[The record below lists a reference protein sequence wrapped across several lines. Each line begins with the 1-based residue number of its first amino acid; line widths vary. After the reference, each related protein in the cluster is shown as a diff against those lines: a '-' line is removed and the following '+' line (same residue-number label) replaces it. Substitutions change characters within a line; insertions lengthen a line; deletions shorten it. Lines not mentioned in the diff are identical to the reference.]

1 MRTRTGYS
9 FRTAYGHLHQVMA
22 ALKAQGAKVAP
33 ISDRMSTFG
42 FNRWTKLCKK
52 NDIRPM
58 YGVELA
64 VVAALGE
71 KKPVVDY
78 WCFWATKDL
87 VELNAAIAL
96 ATENPGKEPS
106 LTIAQAMQFKNLI
119 KVAGERVLLPHL
131 EPYKR
136 SKDLFISLSPATPL
150 GLARKA
156 HKAGYQLLAQ
166 PDNYYPT
173 EADKET
179 YRVALGFKAN
189 TQTYPMHILGTRAL
203 DELLSKQFQDAAMVN
218 LALHNT
224 SRLITKCT
232 AELGKAEMLVPKKKK
247 TLEAMCREGAKHLGV
262 NLKTVEYRTRLEKE
276 LALIASKKF
285 EDYFYIIADMVNW
298 AKARMVVGPARGS
311 SCGSLVCYL
320 LGITAIDPIP
330 YELIFER
337 FIDVNRTDL
346 PDIDIDF
353 SDVNR
358 NLVFEY
364 AEQKYGK
371 EHVARLGT
379 VGMFKPRSALKQC
392 AAQLR
397 IPTWEIEKVNDNI
410 VERSSG
416 DARALQTLED
426 TLRDTETGTK
436 ILNKYPELIIAAN
449 MEGHPNNASQHAAGV
464 VITKAPVAQYVSV
477 DMRTRS
483 VMCDKKDAEDLNLLK
498 IDALGLTQ
506 LSVFER
512 CMELIGEQPVSG
524 WLERLPLDD
533 QAAFDVLNAGKFSGI
548 FQFMGPSLRGL
559 SNQIHFSKLED
570 IVSITALARPGPL
583 GSGGAFSWVKRHSGQ
598 EKVTYPHELF
608 EPQLRNTLGIIMYQ
622 EQVMTIGREIGGL
635 SWEDVTDLRKAMS
648 KSLGKEF
655 FDKYGDRWKA
665 GAIKKGIPKHVLDKV
680 WDDMCA
686 YGAWAFNRSHAVA
699 YGMVSYWCCWLKA
712 HHPVEFAAATLDAE
726 TEPAKQLLILREL
739 ADEGIDY
746 MPVDPETSTDKWT
759 VTIKN
764 KKKFL
769 VGPLTQIKG
778 FGPATISEILTARK
792 KGEELRPAVAK
803 RMLNAQTDIDN
814 LFPIAARIKQL
825 DLEAKNIYS
834 KPWNVADCQCG
845 VEDQVMILAVVQKIN
860 PKDENEHINVLKRG
874 YEIKDGRTRSLG
886 LFFYDDTGDIYAKID
901 RYNFERLAPKIIDRG
916 RIGNAI
922 YAVKGTIPKGFR
934 MISIK
939 AIRYLGDMN
948 PDHVEEKEEE
958 Q

>member
-1 MRTRTGYS
+1 MRIRTGYS
-9 FRTAYGHLHQVMA
+9 FRTAYGHLEQVMA
-22 ALKAQGAKVAP
+22 ALKAQGATVAP

-52 NDIRPM
+52 NEIRPM

-64 VVAALGE
+64 VVAMLGE

-87 VELNAAIAL
+87 LELNEAIGL

-106 LTIAQAMQFKNLI
+106 LTIAQAMAFKTLV
-119 KVAGERVLLPHL
+119 KVAGERVQLATL

-136 SKDLFISLSPATPL
+136 RKDLFISLSPSTPT
-150 GLARKA
+150 GLVRKA
-156 HKAGYQLLAQ
+156 SKAGFSFVAQ
-166 PDNYYPT
+166 CDNYYPT

-189 TQTYPMHILGTRAL
+189 TQTYPMHILDG
-203 DELLSKQFQDAAMVN
+203 SKLVPAIDHGYSIPFIEDAFKN
-218 LALHNT
+218 KDK
-224 SRLITKCT
+224 IIKQCT
-232 AELGKAEMLVPKKKK
+232 AILGKAEMLVPVKKK
-247 TLEAMCREGAKHLGV
+247 TLEQMCRDGAKHLGC

-276 LALIASKKF
+276 LHLIAAKKF

-298 AKARMVVGPARGS
+298 AKQRMIVGPARGS

-364 AEQKYGK
+364 AEKKYGK
-371 EHVARLGT
+371 DHVARLGT

-392 AAQLR
+392 AAQLK

-436 ILNKYPELIIAAN
+436 ILAKYPELIIAAN

-464 VITKAPVAQYVSV
+464 VITKDAVAKYVAV
-477 DMRTRS
+477 DKRTRS
-483 VMCDKKDAEDLNLLK
+483 IMCDKKDAEDLNLLK

-506 LSVFER
+506 LSIFER
-512 CMELIGEQPVSG
+512 TLELIGEKPVSG

-533 QAAFDVLNAGKFSGI
+533 KKSFDVLNQGKFSGI

-559 SNQIHFSKLED
+559 SSQITFGHIED
-570 IVSITALARPGPL
+570 IISITALARPGPL

-598 EKVTYPHELF
+598 EKITYPDPQF
-608 EPQLRNTLGIIMYQ
+608 EPQLRNTLGIVMYQ

-655 FDKYGDRWKA
+655 FDKYGDRWKS

-680 WDDMCA
+680 WDDLCA

-726 TEPAKQLLILREL
+726 VEPAKQLLILREL
-739 ADEGIDY
+739 ATEGIDY
-746 MPVDPETSTDKWT
+746 MAVDPETSTDKWT
-759 VTIKN
+759 VTIKD

-792 KGEELRPAVAK
+792 KGEPLRPAVAK
-803 RMLNAQTDIDN
+803 RMVNAQTNIDD
-814 LFPIAARIKQL
+814 LFPIDARIKQF
-825 DLEAKNIYS
+825 DLEAANIFS
-834 KPWNVADCQCG
+834 RRWSVVDCQCG
-845 VEDQVMILAVVQKIN
+845 VEDQVMIIGVVQKIN

-874 YEIKDGRTRSLG
+874 YEIKDGKTKSLG

-948 PDHVEEKEEE
+948 PEHVEEKG
-958 Q
+958 